1 MKKVYLIVL
10 SVVLLLLSVSTFV
23 DLSVAQAL
31 YNRDSSFGKFFAAAA
46 MVPIWTLIP
55 MSTGLMFGALITR
68 FGSMGKAWRVLCV
81 ALLIFGIYATYERTS
96 GFYGSRHLHG
106 LPFST
111 LVHIVI
117 AAFLSSTALGA
128 HASHKYPR
136 EVLMAALVG
145 IVAVSGGRLLLD
157 VFKDMWGRQRFWT
170 MNDATAQFTA
180 WYQPQLP
187 NAERMAEMGDK
198 IKSFPSGH
206 SFGSIS
212 VLWLSM
218 FPAFLEPCR
227 KNHRAWGT
235 GIAVFALFFWALVMA
250 SRLILGEHFLSDV
263 SMSAI
268 IFLVGFIVMD
278 AVAEKIHREPPDFRE
293 SS

>member
-10 SVVLLLLSVSTFV
+10 SVVVLLLLAGTFA
-23 DLSVAQAL
+23 DLPIDEAL
-31 YNRDSSFGKFFAAAA
+31 YNRDSAFGHFFAVAA

-55 MSTGLMFGALITR
+55 MSAGLMFGALITQ
-68 FGSMGKAWRVLCV
+68 FGNMGKAWRALCI
-81 ALLIFGIYATYERTS
+81 ALLVFGIYATYERTA

-106 LPFST
+106 LPFPA
-111 LVHIVI
+111 LVYIVI
-117 AAFLSSTALGA
+117 AAFLASTALGA
-128 HASHKYPR
+128 HASHKYPQ

-170 MNDATAQFTA
+170 MSDPAAQFTA
-180 WYQPQLP
+180 WYRPQFP
-187 NAERMAEMGDK
+187 DAARMAGMGDK

-206 SFGSIS
+206 SFGGIS

-227 KNHRAWGT
+227 KNRRAWGT
-235 GIAVFALFFWALVMA
+235 GIAVFALCFWALVMV
-250 SRLILGEHFLSDV
+250 SRLVLGEHFLSDV

-268 IFLVGFIVMD
+268 IFLAGFIVMD
-278 AVAEKIHREPPDFRE
+278 AVVEKIHRNQLYR
-293 SS
+293 